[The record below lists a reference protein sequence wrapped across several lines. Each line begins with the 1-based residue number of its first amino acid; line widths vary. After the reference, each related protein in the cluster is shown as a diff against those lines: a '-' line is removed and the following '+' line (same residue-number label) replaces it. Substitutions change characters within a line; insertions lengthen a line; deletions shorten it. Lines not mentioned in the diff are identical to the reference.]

1 MNLMDVAAAAGVSLS
16 TVSRVINGG
25 KNISPGT
32 VSQIHRVMRE
42 LGYLPDTFKSTQ
54 VIRDET
60 IRFEYHVTALS
71 FGWKTRPNFICGIE
85 FLNQLTTSLASQGIE
100 MTYLHW
106 PWRYQ
111 LPSELVERSH
121 GFIIVE
127 GTSPA
132 KLYPQLA
139 SKPVISLFC
148 PPGVPGD
155 QILTGYYQVG
165 QLAASY
171 LMKKNIRHLVLLRPR
186 HQPGFIIEQGE
197 GFKLFC
203 MKEENIVFDELYPN
217 PKNASSSREGLE
229 HQVKDLLDQLLLI
242 KTRPI
247 GIFAPSCHVTA
258 LAYRYLQQ
266 LGIVPGKEIHFV
278 CSNSQMSLLWG
289 LHPRPAVIDI
299 GLAEMAEN
307 AANLLRLRIKN
318 PEAHRPF
325 QVAVVPCLM
334 DHE

>member
-1 MNLMDVAAAAGVSLS
+1 MNLMDIAAAAGVSLS
-16 TVSRVINGG
+16 TVSRVIRGG
-25 KNISPGT
+25 KNISPAK
-32 VSQIHRVMRE
+32 VAQIHKVMRE
-42 LGYLPDTFKSTQ
+42 LGYLPDTFKSNY
-54 VIRDET
+54 IALDEPVH
-60 IRFEYHVTALS
+60 FEHHVTALS
-71 FGWKTRPNFICGIE
+71 FGWKTRPNFLCGIE
-85 FLNQLTTSLASQGIE
+85 FLNQLTISLASQGIE

-111 LPSELVERSH
+111 LPADLVERSH

-127 GTSPA
+127 GTSPV
-132 KLYPQLA
+132 KLYSQLA
-139 SKPVISLFC
+139 TKPVISLFC

-171 LMKKNIRHLVLLRPR
+171 FMQKNIRHMVLLRPR

-203 MKEENIVFDELYPN
+203 MKDENIVFKELSPD
-217 PKNASSSREGLE
+217 PKSSLSGHEGLE
-229 HQVKDLLDQLLLI
+229 QQVGDLLGRLLPI
-242 KTRPI
+242 KISPI

-258 LAYRYLQQ
+258 LAYRFLQQ
-266 LGIVPGKEIHFV
+266 LGVAPGKDIHFI

-307 AANLLRLRIKN
+307 TANLLRLRINN
-318 PEAHRPF
+318 PTAHRPF
-325 QVAVVPCLM
+325 QIAVIPSLM
-334 DHE
+334 DQE

>member
-1 MNLMDVAAAAGVSLS
+1 M
-16 TVSRVINGG
+16 
-25 KNISPGT
+25 
-32 VSQIHRVMRE
+32 
-42 LGYLPDTFKSTQ
+42 GYLPDTLKSSP
-54 VIRDET
+54 IPRDET
-60 IRFEYHVTALS
+60 IRFEHHITALS
-71 FGWKTRPNFICGIE
+71 FGWKTRPNFLCGIE
-85 FLNQLTTSLASQGIE
+85 FLNQLTTSLANQGIE

-111 LPSELVERSH
+111 LPADLVERSH

-139 SKPVISLFC
+139 TKPVISLFC

-155 QILTGYYQVG
+155 QILTGCYQVG
-165 QLAASY
+165 RLAATY
-171 LMKKNIRHLVLLRPR
+171 FMQKNIRHMVLLRPR

-203 MKEENIVFDELYPN
+203 MKEENIVFEELSPN
-217 PKNASSSREGLE
+217 TKSSSSNHDSLE
-229 HQVKDLLDQLLLI
+229 QQVKDLLSRLLPV
-242 KTRPI
+242 KTTPI

-258 LAYRYLQQ
+258 LAYRFLQQ
-266 LGIVPGKEIHFV
+266 LGIAPGKDIHFI

-299 GLAEMAEN
+299 GLTEMAEN
-307 AANLLRLRIKN
+307 TANLLRLRIKD
-318 PEAHRPF
+318 PAAHRPF
-325 QVAVVPCLM
+325 QIAVIPSLM
-334 DHE
+334 EHE